1 MMYGLENGLKTL
13 VLLVYL
19 VKYLKDIFLSR
30 DIDLLIAV
38 SNFTAN
44 NLKKTFSRR

>member
-1 MMYGLENGLKTL
+1 MYGWRMGKNIGITGLFGEILER
-13 VLLVYL
+13 Y
-19 VKYLKDIFLSR
+19 FLSR

-44 NLKKTFSRR
+44 NLKNIFQKIK